1 MKQLVVLSDSRLHC
15 RTLCAMQFKP
25 YAPVA
30 CVRNLGLNAC
40 ARGQFVLV
48 AWHRSGIY
56 TRGSN
61 F

>member
-40 ARGQFVLV
+40 AL
-48 AWHRSGIY
+48 ANSC
-56 TRGSN
+56 
-61 F
+61 